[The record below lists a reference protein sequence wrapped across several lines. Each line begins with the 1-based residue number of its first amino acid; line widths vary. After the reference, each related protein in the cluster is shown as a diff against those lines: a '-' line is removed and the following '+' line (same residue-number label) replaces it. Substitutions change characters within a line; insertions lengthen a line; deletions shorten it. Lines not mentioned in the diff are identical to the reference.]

1 MDFKS
6 QKMHTFL
13 SKIYVV
19 NSDMKT
25 VIGMS
30 DTNVLFKGLGPFIQ
44 NGIRYTSE
52 EHQMSSDH
60 IIKVF
65 KLVLIPRF

>member
-1 MDFKS
+1 MYK
-6 QKMHTFL
+6 FL

-30 DTNVLFKGLGPFIQ
+30 DTNVPFKEPGPFIQ

-60 IIKVF
+60 RIYHIIKVF